1 MNLKEYALKEFRL
14 AGWIDENGKY
24 NDEMQELMCNHILQ
38 LLEVFANEGHSGF
51 SAKYAL
57 DIFNRIANWK
67 PISPLTGEDD
77 EWNDIREY
85 GGNPVFQNKRYSSVF
100 KDKDGTAY
108 DVDGK
113 VFWYWSGTKEEPYKL
128 YFSDKGSTVSV
139 IFPYTPPNKPIY
151 EYKCSE
157 EDYNNLPQNEQGVL

>member
-1 MNLKEYALKEFRL
+1 MKQYALNEFRL

-24 NDEMQELMCNHILQ
+24 NDEMQELICKHILH
-38 LLEVFANEGHSGF
+38 LLEVFEGEGHSGF

-77 EWNDIREY
+77 EWNDIGEY
-85 GGNPVFQNKRYSSVF
+85 GNGEPHFQNKRYSSVF
-100 KDKDGTAY
+100 KDKDGKAY
-108 DVDGK
+108 DIDGR
-113 VFWYWSGTKEEPYKL
+113 VFWCWVGSKEEPSKCH
-128 YFSDKGSTVSV
+128 FTGNGSAVPVT
-139 IFPYTPPNKPIY
+139 FPYTPPDEPIY